1 MGLSDDDIQK
11 IARLARLEISPH
23 EVPEYVSN
31 LSNILDFVQQLEV
44 VDADNV
50 VPMAHPL
57 DMAQRLRDDV
67 VTETDNRSEFQAQA
81 PETENGLYLVPKVID

>member
-11 IARLARLEISPH
+11 IARLARLEISPD